1 MESQRGG
8 DIELVDILVD
18 SINDTVRVVPILFL
32 LFLFVDV
39 FMLKVNRENH
49 LVDRLSQYDVLGGGL
64 LGIIPQCGIPVGFA
78 KLYANG
84 HVTLGVLFAIFL
96 SSSDEALI
104 IIGAHPDQI
113 GFVLKIVT
121 LKILIG
127 IAVGYIINGVI
138 KEKRNRMKGCG
149 SDCSC
154 PRCSPNRSIF
164 ISSLLHTLK
173 ISLFLILTVFLLNLG
188 LERIGEEG
196 LSTLLGK
203 NTWMQPIY
211 GAFIGAIP
219 SCMSSVVLAEGYLQ
233 GAVGLGALISGLCAN
248 TGYGILVVLKEL
260 PFKKA
265 MGVIFLLLTISI
277 VIGEII
283 FVMGG

>member
-1 MESQRGG
+1 MESQRGRH
-8 DIELVDILVD
+8 IQLVDILVD
-18 SINDTVRVVPILFL
+18 SIKDTVRVIPIIFL

-39 FMLKVNRENH
+39 FMLKVNKENRFI
-49 LVDRLSQYDVLGGGL
+49 DRLSKYDVLGGGL

-84 HVTLGVLFAIFL
+84 HITLGVLFAIFL

-113 GFVLKIVT
+113 GFVLKLMAV
-121 LKILIG
+121 KILIG
-127 IAVGYIINGVI
+127 IAVGYIINLVI
-138 KEKRNRMKGCG
+138 KEKRNRIKGCG
-149 SDCSC
+149 ADCTC
-154 PRCSPNRSIF
+154 PRCANDRNIF
-164 ISSLLHTLK
+164 ISSFIHTLR
-173 ISLFLILTVFLLNLG
+173 IALFLVLTVFLLNLG

-196 LSTLLGK
+196 LGTLLGK
-203 NTWMQPIY
+203 NTWIQPIY
-211 GAFIGAIP
+211 AALIGVIP

-283 FVMGG
+283 FVIGG